1 MSLQLTNNAVQHISK
16 MLDKRGHGI
25 GLRLATKQYGCSG
38 FGYEVD
44 YADEIGDD
52 DEVIES
58 GGVKVLVKRDSLH
71 LLEGTTIDYVR
82 TNALNEGFEFINPN
96 VKDLCGCGESFTV

>member
-1 MSLQLTNNAVQHISK
+1 MSLQLTENAINHINR

-38 FGYEVD
+38 FGYVVE
-44 YADEIGDD
+44 YADDVGDD
-52 DEVIES
+52 EDVFES
-58 GGVKVLVKRDSLH
+58 GGVKVVVKRESLP
-71 LLEGTTIDYVR
+71 LLEGMTVDYVK

-96 VKDLCGCGESFTV
+96 VKDMCGCGESFTV